1 MGLWLIN
8 REVSSSHFLE
18 DSRLDKE
25 IYVNVKH
32 PRDMYGQKN
41 KVDSQFKPRLEKKK
55 ALL

>member
-8 REVSSSHFLE
+8 REVSSTHFLE

-55 ALL
+55 AL